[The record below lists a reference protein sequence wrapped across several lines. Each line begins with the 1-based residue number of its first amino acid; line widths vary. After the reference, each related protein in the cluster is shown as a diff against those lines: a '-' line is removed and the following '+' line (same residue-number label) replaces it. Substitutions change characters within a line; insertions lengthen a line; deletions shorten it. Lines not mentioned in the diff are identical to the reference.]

1 MNHARSKRRNS
12 RRWTASSAS
21 TTRGTSGAAARR
33 IRGGPASSTARG
45 GIQGDGLLRVQVQ
58 PVGRV
63 GQLREGSVGD
73 LRQAPQEEEFKE
85 MDCFEC
91 KYNPWDEWGSCEKD
105 PWGTCV
111 KHRKRD
117 VVKMPDYETAK
128 FNKHGDYCQCQWDT
142 ESCPEEQCAR

>member
-1 MNHARSKRRNS
+1 MNRARSKMRNS
-12 RRWTASSAS
+12 RRWTASSVS
-21 TTRGTSGAAARR
+21 TYPRTRTRTHGKPDS
-33 IRGGPASSTARG
+33 ICDKDESCSK
-45 GIQGDGLLRVQVQ
+45 QD
-58 PVGRV
+58 
-63 GQLREGSVGD
+63 
-73 LRQAPQEEEFKE
+73 EEFKE

-128 FNKHGDYCQCQWDT
+128 FNEHGDYCQCQWDT